1 MALFL
6 SVVQSIPTSDCVT
19 LFRGQPVGDRYAAVL
34 IDCLT
39 SSKSE
44 TRSAALSLLEG
55 SLEVG
60 VIGTENIKKAT
71 DRLKPA
77 LQRSVGPLIA
87 KITKKN
93 QPTKAAEENTA
104 TKLIHDRNQSNLKR
118 PDVRPISN
126 KEKNDPR
133 GTHTSGFTVEEQ
145 SPPKSTLH
153 KPLHPL
159 ISDSGRITSNV
170 SRSIIWTEYPEE
182 PHGSVLENLKRS
194 WTPLLPQSSVI
205 ALFPNTGIR
214 KQDDAKPGIE
224 VIARALSLD
233 RKKGGTSCL
242 EQLDVI
248 LKWIMFALCS
258 KESTTGLVDILALLK
273 VFLDFLLE
281 SNRELSDVEALET
294 VPLLLDKASGAK
306 VMFATKVWKIFLAD
320 KPLNLTN
327 FY

>member
-1 MALFL
+1 MTLFL
-6 SVVQSIPTSDCVT
+6 AVVEGLPTSDGVT
-19 LFRGQPVGDRYAAVL
+19 LLRGQPVGDRYAAVL
-34 IDCLT
+34 IECLT

-93 QPTKAAEENTA
+93 QPTKATEENEGSKSITDR
-104 TKLIHDRNQSNLKR
+104 DRNQSHPKR
-118 PDVRPISN
+118 LDVRPISN
-126 KEKNDPR
+126 KEKSGQR
-133 GTHTSGFTVEEQ
+133 GNNVSGFTTDEH
-145 SPPKSTLH
+145 SPSKSTLH
-153 KPLHPL
+153 LPLHPL
-159 ISDSGRITSNV
+159 ISDSSRNTS
-170 SRSIIWTEYPEE
+170 SATRSIIWTEYPEE

-194 WTPLLPQSSVI
+194 WTPLLPQSTVI
-205 ALFPNTGIR
+205 ALFPNSGIR
-214 KQDDAKPGIE
+214 KQDDAKTGIE
-224 VIARALSLD
+224 VITRALSLD
-233 RKKGGTSCL
+233 RKNGGTACL

-273 VFLDFLLE
+273 DLLDFLVE
-281 SNRELSDVEALET
+281 SKRELSDMEALET

-306 VMFATKVWKIFLAD
+306 V
-320 KPLNLTN
+320 
-327 FY
+327 

>member
-1 MALFL
+1 LALLL
-6 SVVQSIPTSDCVT
+6 SVVESLPTSDGVT
-19 LFRGQPVGDRYAAVL
+19 AVRGQPVVDRYAAVL

-87 KITKKN
+87 KISKKN
-93 QPTKAAEENTA
+93 QPTKVTEENAGSKSTN
-104 TKLIHDRNQSNLKR
+104 DRNQSNVKR
-118 PDVRPISN
+118 PEVRPISN
-126 KEKNDPR
+126 KEKNDSR
-133 GTHTSGFTVEEQ
+133 GNHVPGFTTDEH
-145 SPPKSTLH
+145 SPSKSTLH
-153 KPLHPL
+153 LPLHPL
-159 ISDSGRITSNV
+159 VSDSSRNTSSV

-194 WTPLLPQSSVI
+194 WSPLLPQSTVM
-205 ALFPNTGIR
+205 ALFPITGIR

-224 VIARALSLD
+224 AITRALSMD
-233 RKKGGTSCL
+233 RKNGGTSCL

-273 VFLDFLLE
+273 DLLAFLVE

-306 VMFATKVWKIFLAD
+306 V
-320 KPLNLTN
+320 
-327 FY
+327 